1 MKRND
6 LVHSDE
12 EKGHDQQKD
21 DKNDQ
26 DNDRTYGHVWN
37 LRNSYNWE
45 PELMTIFVPWQIRVT
60 LDRIHNSWDVSLCW
74 PQNFTIFQ
82 LWAAIILW
90 IKSQD
95 LSTPL
100 CYTFHN
106 RQELNLLMVRPW
118 IYVVKSKS
126 RIILTKL
133 TNCYVFC
140 LIFGCPSKKFN
151 WLPIGQYWRQRASQ
165 YLIWKV
171 RPNVFEGTCLKW
183 QDF

>member
-26 DNDRTYGHVWN
+26 DNDDNTYGHMWN

-60 LDRIHNSWDVSLCW
+60 LDSIHNSWDVSLCC

-90 IKSQD
+90 IQSQD

-100 CYTFHN
+100 CYTF
-106 RQELNLLMVRPW
+106 
-118 IYVVKSKS
+118 S
-126 RIILTKL
+126 
-133 TNCYVFC
+133 
-140 LIFGCPSKKFN
+140 
-151 WLPIGQYWRQRASQ
+151 
-165 YLIWKV
+165 
-171 RPNVFEGTCLKW
+171 
-183 QDF
+183 